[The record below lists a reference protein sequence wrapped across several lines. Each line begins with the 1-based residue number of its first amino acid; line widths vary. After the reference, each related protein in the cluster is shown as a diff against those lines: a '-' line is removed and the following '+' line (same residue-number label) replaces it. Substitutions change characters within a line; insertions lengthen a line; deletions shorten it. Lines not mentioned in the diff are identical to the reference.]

1 MSTPQQVARLRSL
14 QALIAEIEAA
24 LAELEEAEELLAKTS
39 GKRAYIG
46 FAGGLYIEASRDEAL
61 EYIERRKRALRA
73 LLEKLRAEAEKAK
86 ARPT

>member
-24 LAELEEAEELLAKTS
+24 LAELEEAEELLTRAS

-46 FAGGLYIEASRDEAL
+46 FAGGLYIEATRDEAL
-61 EYIERRKRALRA
+61 EYIERRKRALKA
-73 LLEKLRAEAEKAK
+73 LLEKLRAEAEKAR
-86 ARPT
+86 ARPA